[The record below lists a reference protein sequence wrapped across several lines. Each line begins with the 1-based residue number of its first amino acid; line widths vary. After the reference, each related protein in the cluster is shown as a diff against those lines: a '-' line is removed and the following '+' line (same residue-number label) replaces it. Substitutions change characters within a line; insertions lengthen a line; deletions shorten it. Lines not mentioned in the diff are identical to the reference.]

1 MNSKIALHENSDPNA
16 KSTDANNRHRRPLQV
31 IQNQQHFINSNQ
43 IKKQK
48 RVPES
53 STNEN
58 QTSFAARMEAI
69 KHFRAEIFNDIS
81 NSDDDFDDEN
91 YRDIMKHFEHF
102 NENEVKTEMPKPTI
116 EEMDD
121 IYIRNTIE
129 AKQGSNRK
137 FPFDPADDDPDF
149 GRVQ

>member
-1 MNSKIALHENSDPNA
+1 MNSKIALHEN
-16 KSTDANNRHRRPLQV
+16 TDQNSKLTDVSNRHRRPLQV
-31 IQNQQHFINSNQ
+31 IQNQSHINHSSQ
-43 IKKQK
+43 LKKQK
-48 RVPES
+48 RAPENS
-53 STNEN
+53 VNEN
-58 QTSFAARMEAI
+58 QASIASRIEAI
-69 KHFRAEIFNDIS
+69 NNFKADIFNDIS